1 MNWGILLKDN
11 RKHPPGRRRSAL
23 RQKKIARIVADRPAQ
38 MIVGSAPASRHQTR
52 RHLPSI
58 S

>member
-11 RKHPPGRRRSAL
+11 GKHPPAHRRSAR
-23 RQKKIARIVADRPAQ
+23 RQKKIARMPADRPAQ

-52 RHLPSI
+52 RHSSLS
-58 S
+58 